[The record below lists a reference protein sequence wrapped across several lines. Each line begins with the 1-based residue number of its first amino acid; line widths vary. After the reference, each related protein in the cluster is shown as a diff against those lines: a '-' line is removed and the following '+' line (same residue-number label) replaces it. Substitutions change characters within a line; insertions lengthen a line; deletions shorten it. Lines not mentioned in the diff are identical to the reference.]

1 MTPSTDS
8 LSTNPTVPIAT
19 DKYGAPLSLP
29 RKQTSVT
36 PVLDQLHNWVKRTG
50 RFQRLIEQGAVQSSE
65 WTPPSP
71 CRSARVARRHASTE
85 RAYARATTPVQDGRR
100 RQDNAT
106 LTRGQTGTRACVR
119 A

>member
-36 PVLDQLHNWVKRTG
+36 PVLDQLQNWVKRTG
-50 RFQRLIEQGAVQSSE
+50 RFQRLIEQGAVYIMQE
-65 WTPPSP
+65 IITNFNNTVYIP
-71 CRSARVARRHASTE
+71 TD
-85 RAYARATTPVQDGRR
+85 TDGRFSGS
-100 RQDNAT
+100 QK
-106 LTRGQTGTRACVR
+106 
-119 A
+119 